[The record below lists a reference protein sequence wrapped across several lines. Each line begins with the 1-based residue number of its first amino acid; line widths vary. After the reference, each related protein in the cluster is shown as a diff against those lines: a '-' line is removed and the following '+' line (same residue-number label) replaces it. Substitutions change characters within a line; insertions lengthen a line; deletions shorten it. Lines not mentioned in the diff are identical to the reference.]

1 MDYLLAGL
9 LFFTIGNLIH
19 LERAVTKLQV
29 EIKHI
34 KESLKGRTN
43 G

>member
-19 LERAVTKLQV
+19 LERAVSKLQTEV
-29 EIKHI
+29 THI
-34 KESLKGRTN
+34 KEALKG
-43 G
+43 GKSD

>member
-19 LERAVTKLQV
+19 LERVVSKMQV
-29 EIKHI
+29 ELKYI
-34 KESLKGRTN
+34 KESLKGRRN
-43 G
+43 D

>member
-19 LERAVTKLQV
+19 LERVVAKIQI
-29 EIKHI
+29 EIKYI
-34 KESLKGRTN
+34 KEKLKRCGDD
-43 G
+43 